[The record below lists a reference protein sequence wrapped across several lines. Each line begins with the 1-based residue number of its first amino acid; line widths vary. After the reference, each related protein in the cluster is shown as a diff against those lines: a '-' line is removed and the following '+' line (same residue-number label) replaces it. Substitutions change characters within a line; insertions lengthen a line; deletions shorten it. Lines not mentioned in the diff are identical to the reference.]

1 MRGQRVLLVI
11 VIFNI
16 VSTAL
21 HYTDNFLRIDR
32 YPQPAYI
39 PLIATQIAIVVSWPL
54 LTLVGIAGYLLFVRG
69 RAWPSRACLFVYSFL
84 GLVTF
89 GHFTAGIPSVEW
101 YWFSTLFTDGIG
113 GLALWVFIGWS
124 MSADARTAAA
134 NSTS

>member
-1 MRGQRVLLVI
+1 MRAQRVLLAI

-32 YPQPAYI
+32 YPQPSVI
-39 PLIATQIAIVVSWPL
+39 PPIATQIAIVVFWPL
-54 LTLVGIAGYLLFVRG
+54 VTLVGIAGYLLFVRG
-69 RAWPSRACLFVYSFL
+69 RAWPARACLFVFSFL

-89 GHFTAGIPSVEW
+89 GHFPSGVPDVEW
-101 YWFSTLFTDGIG
+101 YWFLTLFTDGIG

-124 MSADARTAAA
+124 MSHEARTAA
-134 NSTS
+134 STS